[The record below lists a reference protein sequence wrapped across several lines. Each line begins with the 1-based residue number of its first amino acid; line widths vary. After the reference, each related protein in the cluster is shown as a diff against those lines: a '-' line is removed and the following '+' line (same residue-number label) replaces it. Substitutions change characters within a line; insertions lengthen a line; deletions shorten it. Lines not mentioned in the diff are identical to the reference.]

1 MGRTDGLALAGA
13 VRYASK
19 ASGLPPVEGRRP
31 RTGGCGRRRCPPAG
45 WPHCGTQPQPPRRPG
60 RQSQPV
66 HQPLAR
72 APRARRRRPWHR
84 GAVSPRMRARRPGR
98 TRPPRGA
105 RAMDEPVRS
114 AVRWAAT
121 HGAMRVAIRARA
133 RTGNPD
139 AQVMT
144 DPALRADPYA
154 HYERLRTA
162 APFADGALA
171 RVSVHHDVC
180 TDVLRS
186 EDFGQIGAYRTE
198 IGR

>member
-1 MGRTDGLALAGA
+1 
-13 VRYASK
+13 
-19 ASGLPPVEGRRP
+19 
-31 RTGGCGRRRCPPAG
+31 
-45 WPHCGTQPQPPRRPG
+45 
-60 RQSQPV
+60 
-66 HQPLAR
+66 
-72 APRARRRRPWHR
+72 
-84 GAVSPRMRARRPGR
+84 
-98 TRPPRGA
+98 
-105 RAMDEPVRS
+105 MDEPVRS

-162 APFADGALA
+162 APFADGALG

-186 EDFGQIGAYRTE
+186 EDFGQIVPTGPTGCRQRSGWRCGWPAT
-198 IGR
+198 GRG